1 MIFSRENLIYNG
13 IFDLITN
20 IVNLEKSKTINNQ
33 DQINKTWNIIISK
46 IGHFNSQ
53 LDLNNTEDI
62 DYIKNIIR
70 KASNIPVKF
79 TKNDGSLGIKNVSI
93 IGGQF
98 DINLY
103 ADTNNIEYR
112 ETTIEYY
119 NIIKCTFNV
128 FDIINTI
135 PYYRDRFNNLFSS
148 HNVLTKTS
156 IKYRFSN
163 LEIKRITRNN
173 KSKILLFEQNQN
185 KHIKAILD
193 NPSLPIQ
200 ISKDEIYKS
209 ELWLEMFIKD
219 KWLKT
224 HDLKKLS
231 FNVNTLL
238 NLAEKKSII
247 LYTSDDALLSIGINP
262 YAHKKQINFDDVS
275 QTIITLD
282 TNYGVA
288 NFKIL
293 TEQVILPILQK
304 YDKSNLSKSLKVEFM
319 YNFLGLRGNQI
330 TSTYPL
336 YSLNNSINVMLFQE
350 LINDF
355 DTLDNNANTHVK
367 ITNVNDEIINLRDI
381 LFIYDLIANN
391 NNFSDNSLTP
401 LFENY
406 LKDPNSLGRNYMHYI
421 SKIDFEEI
429 ECFSQ
434 ILEQEI
440 DPISKSYKKSQK
452 QKIEMIALQEL
463 ENDILFFTFHKS
475 GKLWFR
481 NKNNRTSKIE
491 VTDPNFLIITSLSK
505 LIF

>member
-1 MIFSRENLIYNG
+1 M
-13 IFDLITN
+13 
-20 IVNLEKSKTINNQ
+20 
-33 DQINKTWNIIISK
+33 
-46 IGHFNSQ
+46 
-53 LDLNNTEDI
+53 
-62 DYIKNIIR
+62 
-70 KASNIPVKF
+70 
-79 TKNDGSLGIKNVSI
+79 
-93 IGGQF
+93 
-98 DINLY
+98 
-103 ADTNNIEYR
+103 
-112 ETTIEYY
+112 
-119 NIIKCTFNV
+119 
-128 FDIINTI
+128 
-135 PYYRDRFNNLFSS
+135 
-148 HNVLTKTS
+148 
-156 IKYRFSN
+156 
-163 LEIKRITRNN
+163 
-173 KSKILLFEQNQN
+173 
-185 KHIKAILD
+185 
-193 NPSLPIQ
+193 
-200 ISKDEIYKS
+200 
-209 ELWLEMFIKD
+209 
-219 KWLKT
+219 
-224 HDLKKLS
+224 
-231 FNVNTLL
+231 L

-247 LYTSDDALLSIGINP
+247 LYTSDDALLSSGINP

-336 YSLNNSINVMLFQE
+336 NSLNNSINVMLFQE

-434 ILEQEI
+434 ILEQEN

-481 NKNNRTSKIE
+481 NKNNRTTKIE